1 MDTEGS
7 GVGYPPPSG
16 DGTRAAPFDPMSEDA
31 ASILN
36 VPSMSEKE

>member
-7 GVGYPPPSG
+7 GVGYPPPFG
-16 DGTRAAPFDPMSEDA
+16 RWDPRRPFDPMSEDA

-36 VPSMSEKE
+36 VPSISEKE

>member
-7 GVGYPPPSG
+7 GVGYPPSFG
-16 DGTRAAPFDPMSEDA
+16 RRDLRRPFDPMSEDA

-36 VPSMSEKE
+36 VPSISEKE

>member
-7 GVGYPPPSG
+7 GVGSPPPFG
-16 DGTRAAPFDPMSEDA
+16 GWDPRRPFDPMSEDA

-36 VPSMSEKE
+36 VPSISEKE

>member
-7 GVGYPPPSG
+7 GVGSPPPFG
-16 DGTRAAPFDPMSEDA
+16 RWDPRRPFDPMSEDA

>member
-7 GVGYPPPSG
+7 GVGYPPFGRWDP
-16 DGTRAAPFDPMSEDA
+16 RRPFDPMSEDA

-36 VPSMSEKE
+36 FPSMSEKE

>member
-7 GVGYPPPSG
+7 GVGYPPFGRWDP
-16 DGTRAAPFDPMSEDA
+16 RRPFDPMSEDA
-31 ASILN
+31 VSILN